1 VDAAAGSESG
11 ALEGVGDPP
20 SRRERVVGWLR
31 AGLEDPVRVIGW
43 FQVGV
48 LGGMAALTA
57 VFFTLV
63 TTRMDQRV
71 YGRYTEM
78 VLPPV
83 IAAGAAWLLTR
94 PWTTVAKGAVA
105 GLLVVGG
112 ATLAILGPQG
122 MANFR
127 GSGYSIN
134 QVVAIA
140 WHGGDAEVP
149 IPRATAYALVAL
161 VLVVLAARLK
171 LVLAWLVVAALLF
184 AGAVRP
190 VERRIAGGQAF
201 LNQRVDFPMDVD
213 RAGDIDSF
221 AFAIDQASRQDAA
234 VLQHWLPGK
243 VAVPWWDGQP
253 PPAGEEWAVARIG
266 SRRVTLAGGR
276 MVFINSRLHHALY
289 VLPGPQFDRLEAAGR
304 LLPVR
309 LREPL
314 PEAARVGTVTRRAE
328 GPVVV
333 RSGETT
339 DVPVE
344 VAHRGTAHPWV
355 DFGSYQGTGVVRL
368 AYRWI
373 DPATGRPEQEP
384 KLLRADLTRT
394 LWPGETD
401 HVVVP
406 VEAIDRRAGP
416 RLPGTYE
423 IEIYLLQEQLGA
435 FPGAPLRVTVEV
447 R

>member
-1 VDAAAGSESG
+1 
-11 ALEGVGDPP
+11 
-20 SRRERVVGWLR
+20 VVGWARGAL
-31 AGLEDPVRVIGW
+31 ADPVTVIGW
-43 FQVGV
+43 FQVAV
-48 LGGMAALTA
+48 LAGMAALTA

-71 YGRYTEM
+71 YGRYAEM

-94 PWTTVAKGAVA
+94 PWRTVAKGAVV

-149 IPRATAYALVAL
+149 IPRATAFALVAL
-161 VLVVLAARLK
+161 VLVAVAARLR
-171 LVLAWLVVAALLF
+171 LVVIWLAVASLLF

-190 VERRIAGGQAF
+190 VERRITGGQAF
-201 LNQRVDFPMDVD
+201 LNQRVDFPMDIG
-213 RAGDIDSF
+213 RAGDIESF

-243 VAVPWWDGQP
+243 TMVPWWDGQP
-253 PPAGEEWAVARIG
+253 PPAGEQWAVARIG

-276 MVFINSRLHHALY
+276 MVFINSRLHHAMY
-289 VLPGPQFDRLEAAGR
+289 VLPGPELDRLDAAGR

-314 PEAARVGTVTRRAE
+314 PDEARVGTISRRGG
-328 GPVVV
+328 GPVTVG
-333 RSGETT
+333 SGDTV
-339 DVPVE
+339 DLPIR
-344 VAHRGTAHPWV
+344 VAHRGTASPWV
-355 DFGSYQGTGVVRL
+355 DFGSYQGTGVVRVG
-368 AYRWI
+368 YRWI
-373 DPATGRPEQEP
+373 DPATGEAEDAP
-384 KLLRADLTRT
+384 KLLRADLTKT
-394 LWPGETD
+394 LWPGQTD
-401 HVVVP
+401 DVTVP
-406 VEAIDRRAGP
+406 IEAIDSSARPRA
-416 RLPGTYE
+416 LGTYE
-423 IEIYLLQEQLGA
+423 IEVFLLQEQLGL
-435 FPGAPLRVTVEV
+435 FPGEPLRVTVEV